1 MSKSLI
7 YSHLRTFEYSVAKT
21 EKPTLIIYW
30 GDDDQV
36 LSLGTEFTISMD
48 RFRTLSDHFI
58 SEPVA
63 VAQDLLYS
71 LNPVLHIA
79 KIKDDMTNRDV
90 GYLFAKH
97 EENGFQMS
105 TKRLLNRLSQPH

>member
-1 MSKSLI
+1 
-7 YSHLRTFEYSVAKT
+7 
-21 EKPTLIIYW
+21 
-30 GDDDQV
+30 
-36 LSLGTEFTISMD
+36 MD

-58 SEPVA
+58 SEPAA
-63 VAQDLLYS
+63 VAQDMLYG
-71 LNPVLHIA
+71 LDPVLYIA

-90 GYLFAKH
+90 GYLFVKH